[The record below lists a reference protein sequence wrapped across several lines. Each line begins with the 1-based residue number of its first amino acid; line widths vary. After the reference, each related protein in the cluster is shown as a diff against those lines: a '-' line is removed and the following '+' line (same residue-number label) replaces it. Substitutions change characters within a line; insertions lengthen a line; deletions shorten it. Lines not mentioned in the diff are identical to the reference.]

1 MPNDNSTANTT
12 TPVKTMQHTINRP
25 CVKTQSPTRLRLP
38 PSSSHT
44 TPPLPRR
51 SSTVSSPP
59 PASYICLNRAVP
71 ILSFP
76 RLRLPPSS
84 PWRAAGETETTRV
97 RARPRHALRVRRLEV
112 PRGALH
118 ARQSDKQCWCFY
130 FIGQC
135 GNITDLQKRA
145 SEITAQK
152 RACLREREEGR
163 TLDAPNADEAKTND
177 ASCTAP
183 AVRASRCVVRITD
196 TSVTNAMA
204 SPERSA

>member
-1 MPNDNSTANTT
+1 MRFACFLMVVFPERLENRAPFVGFCVRVLAAMARRGRDRNNS
-12 TPVKTMQHTINRP
+12 RP
-25 CVKTQSPTRLRLP
+25 RA
-38 PSSSHT
+38 PSSC
-44 TPPLPRR
+44 
-51 SSTVSSPP
+51 STSE
-59 PASYICLNRAVP
+59 ASR
-71 ILSFP
+71 
-76 RLRLPPSS
+76 
-84 PWRAAGETETTRV
+84 
-97 RARPRHALRVRRLEV
+97 V